1 MRHDST
7 AAMALHEFNGAGEA
21 PPAVLILDDQEI
33 DRLRLRRVCGKA
45 GLQPDYSEAATLE
58 EFRAALDVRA
68 YQVIFLDYH
77 LGMDTGLDALQ
88 IAKAHELQGDAILI
102 MVTSVGQHD
111 VIIEAMRSGCSDYI
125 IKEELGP
132 EMLRKAITGAFERR
146 ILLAALAGNQQV
158 GDLGTA
164 LQSFLTTSA
173 PELQSILTEMM
184 HGVWRIRNSAGSDPE
199 MRKDT
204 LVVTRSCGELARF
217 LDELK
222 AIADGTHPIEGPAGR
237 HGQG

>member
-1 MRHDST
+1 MLRDNT
-7 AAMALHEFNGAGEA
+7 AAMALHEFNGAGNA

-58 EFRAALDVRA
+58 QFRAALDRQA

-77 LGMDTGLDALQ
+77 LGMETGLDGLKIAKDHALQ
-88 IAKAHELQGDAILI
+88 RDAILI

-158 GDLGTA
+158 GELGAA
-164 LQSFLTTSA
+164 LQSFLTSSA

-184 HGVWRIRNSAGSDPE
+184 HGVWRIRNSAGTDPE
-199 MRKDT
+199 TRKDT

-222 AIADGTHPIEGPAGR
+222 SIADGTPSLSGQSDRHAG
-237 HGQG
+237 G